1 MNGLTGFQLPEFL
14 APGSPEWWAKYSA
27 SQVAAICGLSDYDTP
42 RSVHDAKTGI
52 VPPQPQTAV
61 MGRGHEFEPLIRGW
75 VTEANPQWSVTDGT
89 GTTWQHEV
97 RDWQIATPDALIG
110 IVVDD
115 IQVLTEIL
123 EIKTAQNL
131 HEWGD
136 TPPLGYIIQCMWL
149 MDVIGAQR
157 CHLAACGPFE
167 LFNRRPKMFVI
178 EYNPREAAMLRE
190 RVLAFD
196 AAMQAGI
203 QPAADHTKD
212 SDRLAVRYASRVIR
226 DDPGVDVPAEI
237 AVPYL
242 EAFAAEASVA
252 EAKKATGSTL
262 LEFLG
267 ESKKATFRGITIAT
281 RVNGSGDKPPSLRA
295 TNKLADKAPEILA
308 EKSAA

>member
-1 MNGLTGFQLPEFL
+1 MNSLTGFQLPEFL
-14 APGSPEWWAKYSA
+14 APGTPPWWAKYSA

-75 VTEANPQWSVTDGT
+75 VADANPQWTVVDGT
-89 GTTWQHEV
+89 NTTWQHEV
-97 RDWQIATPDALIG
+97 RDWQIATPDATIHLDG
-110 IVVDD
+110 GME
-115 IQVLTEIL
+115 LL

-136 TPPLGYIIQCMWL
+136 VPPLGYLVQCMWQ
-149 MDVIGAQR
+149 MDVIGADR
-157 CHLAACGPFE
+157 THLAACGPFE

-203 QPAADHTKD
+203 QPPADHTKD
-212 SDRLAVRYASRVIR
+212 SDRLAVRYANTMIR

-267 ESKKATFRGITIAT
+267 ESKKATFRGVTIAT
-281 RVNGSGDKPPSLRA
+281 RVNGSGGKPPSLRA